1 MLLGEEINKIVK
13 DVMLEY
19 TKKMYDEAQSNIDVS
34 EWRNSG
40 SYEVTED
47 MITLAWT
54 DIMLIYSAFGTG
66 NFAKSFLSNKPEEI
80 KKEAM
85 KFFVNG
91 KGTLPTND
99 MIYSAILKYQ
109 DQIVP
114 EINRR
119 VEKWFKSV
127 KL

>member
-1 MLLGEEINKIVK
+1 MLLEEEIDKIVRE
-13 DVMLEY
+13 VMIEY
-19 TKKMYDEAQSNIDVS
+19 TKKMYDEAQSNIKVS

-40 SYEVTED
+40 SYEVTDD

-54 DIMLIYSAFGTG
+54 DIILIYNAFGTG
-66 NFAKSFLSNKPEEI
+66 DSATKFLSDKPDEI
-80 KKEAM
+80 KKEAR
-85 KFFVNG
+85 KFFVSG
-91 KGTLPTND
+91 KGKLPTND

-109 DQIVP
+109 EQIIP

-119 VEKWFKSV
+119 VENWFKGV